1 MIIFKRPDPPDDY
14 LQEAGPSGW
23 SFASGRIL
31 RMIICNELKII
42 LAVLTLAAFGR
53 SEIKKQLGG
62 VDGEPHGQGPARSG
76 SAVPSSEQ

>member
-1 MIIFKRPDPPDDY
+1 
-14 LQEAGPSGW
+14 
-23 SFASGRIL
+23 
-31 RMIICNELKII
+31 MIICNELKII